1 MHTLVVNF
9 NLKDMTEEEFRQFCD
24 EVAPTFAA
32 VPGLLQKI
40 WLADPATN
48 TYGGVY
54 TFQDRTAYDAYTRS
68 ELFQA
73 VAANP
78 NFAAITARDYGV
90 LDGPTRVTG
99 GLSAVAV

>member
-9 NLKDMTEEEFRQFCD
+9 NLKDMTDDEFRQFCD

-32 VPGLLQKI
+32 VPGLVQKV
-40 WLADPATN
+40 WLADEATN

-54 TFQDRTAYDAYTRS
+54 TFKDRAAFEAYTRS
-68 ELFQA
+68 ELFQS
-73 VAANP
+73 VASNAN
-78 NFAAITARDYGV
+78 FVAITARDYGV

-99 GLSAVAV
+99 GLGAVAV